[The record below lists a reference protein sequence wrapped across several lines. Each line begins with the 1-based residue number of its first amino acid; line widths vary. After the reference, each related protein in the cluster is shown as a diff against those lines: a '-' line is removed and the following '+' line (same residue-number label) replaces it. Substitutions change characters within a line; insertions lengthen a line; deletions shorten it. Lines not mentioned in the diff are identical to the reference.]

1 MVYIF
6 NDHSSVANHAIAEMR
21 DIDIQQDR
29 SKFRTNLKK
38 LGWFMAYELSKKLNF
53 TKKEIKTPLG
63 SSEIS
68 LINEEI
74 VLATILRAGLPFY
87 QGFIEVFD
95 KAQSAFIGAYR
106 AESEN
111 EGEEIYINM
120 EYMAS
125 PSVEDKTLIIID
137 PMLATGKSLIKSYES
152 LIQRGKPH
160 CIHLVAAIASKPGVE
175 YVKQKLPNSNIWL
188 GALDDTLNK
197 QSYIVPGLGDAGDL
211 SFGEKI

>member
-6 NDHSSVANHAIAEMR
+6 DKNPSVANQPITEMR
-21 DIDIQQDR
+21 DKNLQQDR
-29 SKFRTNLKK
+29 PRFRANLQK
-38 LGWFMAYELSKKLNF
+38 LGWFMAYELSKTLNYR
-53 TKKEIKTPLG
+53 KNEVITPLG
-63 SSEIS
+63 TSECLVIQDD
-68 LINEEI
+68 L

-87 QGFIEVFD
+87 QGFIDVFD

-106 AESEN
+106 AETEQQ
-111 EGEEIYINM
+111 GEEIFINM

-125 PSVEDKTLIIID
+125 PSVEDKTLIVID
-137 PMLATGKSLIKSYES
+137 PMLATGKSLIKSCET
-152 LIQRGKPH
+152 LMQRGTPKS
-160 CIHLVAAIASKPGVE
+160 IHLVAAIASKPGLE
-175 YVKQKLPNSNIWL
+175 YVKSKLPKSNIWL